1 VVDVIQILI
10 QSLFNFIQ
18 SQDQTLKGGENFDK
32 IFTEALKDIL
42 KNFKSDQLGFQDI
55 IDELIKQGNLQNQ
68 DENSLKQLLAY
79 IQKNFQSVNSED
91 RDSSGNEQNKQDGE
105 KSGINISSLD
115 TLFYFNFVAQNSLN
129 EIKPDVEVKAEKEI
143 TYELGNTKIEKKI
156 FLKEE
161 KEITYELGNTKIEK
175 EIFLKDGQSYQNLKI
190 SDSNSGSNI
199 NVDEGNAQDI
209 KGDIVNENKQNDEL
223 SDVLKN
229 AEQVVHKSEKN
240 TNAESEKNAGK
251 KVDIHLESNGK
262 LGSDDD
268 EKFKFKEKKN
278 IDKNSDNL
286 ELINKAT
293 TSPEKIR
300 HDKDSKG
307 ENILNF
313 QDDMNRQNQEKSQD
327 VKVYENHKRQEEI
340 SADKNHKDR
349 ENIMNLSNE
358 LEKNLHEKIGSSHDS
373 VKSDDRT
380 GNSSSHLKSENLN
393 FVKPNDSLKSDI
405 RAENNLKEAEK
416 ASDQFQV
423 QISQRIE
430 ELKKVVLEAVRVSYG
445 TFQKRAYVEANI
457 FGSKVVVDVSLD
469 PSHNV
474 SISIATQ
481 DSALRAEISKHQ
493 DDLQRF
499 LKDNNFTLQSF
510 NVGVDIDNKGGSENF
525 ISYKDIPPVQSF
537 YAEKLYEE
545 KISHGTL
552 FANVKGRVSFFV

>member
-1 VVDVIQILI
+1 MVDVIQILI

-91 RDSSGNEQNKQDGE
+91 KDSSGDEQNKQNGE

-115 TLFYFNFVAQNSLN
+115 TLFYFNFVAQNSPN
-129 EIKPDVEVKAEKEI
+129 EIKPDVEVKA
-143 TYELGNTKIEKKI
+143 
-156 FLKEE
+156 E

-175 EIFLKDGQSYQNLKI
+175 EIFLKDGQSYQNPKI
-190 SDSNSGSNI
+190 SDSNLGSNI

-209 KGDIVNENKQNDEL
+209 KGDIVNENKQNDKL

-240 TNAESEKNAGK
+240 TDAESEKNAGK

-262 LGSDDD
+262 LVSDAD

-340 SADKNHKDR
+340 SADKKHKDR

-393 FVKPNDSLKSDI
+393 FVRPNDSLKSDI

-416 ASDQFQV
+416 TSDQFQV

-445 TFQKRAYVEANI
+445 AFQKRAYVEANI

-510 NVGVDIDNKGGSENF
+510 NVGVDLDNRGGSENF
-525 ISYKDIPPVQSF
+525 VSYKDIPSVQSF

>member
-1 VVDVIQILI
+1 MHNTLRVVDVIQILI

-79 IQKNFQSVNSED
+79 IQKNFQSVNSEG
-91 RDSSGNEQNKQDGE
+91 RDSSGDEQNKQDGE

-115 TLFYFNFVAQNSLN
+115 TLFYFNFVVQNSPN
-129 EIKPDVEVKAEKEI
+129 EIKPDVEVKA
-143 TYELGNTKIEKKI
+143 
-156 FLKEE
+156 E

-199 NVDEGNAQDI
+199 NVGEGNAQDI

-240 TNAESEKNAGK
+240 TDAESEKNSGK

-262 LGSDDD
+262 LVSDDD

-278 IDKNSDNL
+278 IDKNADNL

-293 TSPEKIR
+293 TSPEKIQ

-313 QDDMNRQNQEKSQD
+313 QNDMNRQNQEKSQD
-327 VKVYENHKRQEEI
+327 VKVDDNHKKQEEI
-340 SADKNHKDR
+340 RADKNHKDR

-380 GNSSSHLKSENLN
+380 GNNSSHLKSENLN

-423 QISQRIE
+423 QISQKIE

-445 TFQKRAYVEANI
+445 AFQKRAYVEANI
-457 FGSKVVVDVSLD
+457 FGSKVMVDVSLD

>member
-79 IQKNFQSVNSED
+79 IQKNFQSVNSEG
-91 RDSSGNEQNKQDGE
+91 RDSSGDEQNKQDGE

-115 TLFYFNFVAQNSLN
+115 TLFYFNFVVQNSPN
-129 EIKPDVEVKAEKEI
+129 EIKPDVEVKA
-143 TYELGNTKIEKKI
+143 
-156 FLKEE
+156 E

-199 NVDEGNAQDI
+199 NVGEGNAQDI

-240 TNAESEKNAGK
+240 TDAESEKNSGK

-262 LGSDDD
+262 LVSDDD

-278 IDKNSDNL
+278 IDKNADNL

-293 TSPEKIR
+293 TSPEKIQ

-313 QDDMNRQNQEKSQD
+313 QNDMNRQNQEKSQD
-327 VKVYENHKRQEEI
+327 VKVDDNHKKQEEI
-340 SADKNHKDR
+340 RADKNHKDR

-423 QISQRIE
+423 QISQKIE

-445 TFQKRAYVEANI
+445 AFQKRAYVEANI
-457 FGSKVVVDVSLD
+457 FGSKVMVDVSLD

>member
-1 VVDVIQILI
+1 LHNTLRVVDVIQILI

-32 IFTEALKDIL
+32 IFTEVLKDIL

-91 RDSSGNEQNKQDGE
+91 RDSSGDEQNKQDGE

-115 TLFYFNFVAQNSLN
+115 TLFYFNFATQNLPN
-129 EIKPDVEVKAEKEI
+129 EIKPDVEVKA
-143 TYELGNTKIEKKI
+143 
-156 FLKEE
+156 E

-240 TNAESEKNAGK
+240 TDAESEKNAGK

-262 LGSDDD
+262 LVSDDD

-380 GNSSSHLKSENLN
+380 GNSSSNLKSENLN

-423 QISQRIE
+423 QISQKIE

-445 TFQKRAYVEANI
+445 AFQKRAYVEANI

-525 ISYKDIPPVQSF
+525 VSYKDIPSIQSF

>member
-55 IDELIKQGNLQNQ
+55 IDELVKQGNLQNQ

-79 IQKNFQSVNSED
+79 IQKNFQSVNSEG
-91 RDSSGNEQNKQDGE
+91 RDSSGDEQNKQNGE

-115 TLFYFNFVAQNSLN
+115 TLFYFNFVAQNSPN

-143 TYELGNTKIEKKI
+143 TYELGNTR
-156 FLKEE
+156 
-161 KEITYELGNTKIEK
+161 IEK

-199 NVDEGNAQDI
+199 NVEEWNAQDI

-229 AEQVVHKSEKN
+229 AERVVHKSEKN
-240 TNAESEKNAGK
+240 TDAESEKNAGK

-262 LGSDDD
+262 LVSDDD

-380 GNSSSHLKSENLN
+380 GNSSSNLKSENLN

-445 TFQKRAYVEANI
+445 AFQKRAYVEANI
-457 FGSKVVVDVSLD
+457 FGSKVMVDVSLD

-525 ISYKDIPPVQSF
+525 VSYKDIPPVQSF

>member
-1 VVDVIQILI
+1 MVDVIQILI

-79 IQKNFQSVNSED
+79 IQKSFQSVNSED
-91 RDSSGNEQNKQDGE
+91 KDSSGDEQNKQNGE

-129 EIKPDVEVKAEKEI
+129 EIKPDVEVKA
-143 TYELGNTKIEKKI
+143 
-156 FLKEE
+156 E

-262 LGSDDD
+262 LVSDAD

-340 SADKNHKDR
+340 SANKNHKDR
-349 ENIMNLSNE
+349 ENIMNLNNE
-358 LEKNLHEKIGSSHDS
+358 LEKNLHEKIDSSRDS

-393 FVKPNDSLKSDI
+393 FVRPNDSLKSDI

-416 ASDQFQV
+416 VSDQFQV
-423 QISQRIE
+423 QISQKIE

-445 TFQKRAYVEANI
+445 AFQKRAYVEANI
-457 FGSKVVVDVSLD
+457 FGSKVIVDVSLN

-510 NVGVDIDNKGGSENF
+510 NVGVDLDNRGGSENF
-525 ISYKDIPPVQSF
+525 VSYKDIPSVQSF

>member
-1 VVDVIQILI
+1 LHNTLRVVDVIQILI

-32 IFTEALKDIL
+32 IFTEVLKDIL

-91 RDSSGNEQNKQDGE
+91 RDSSGDEQNKQDGE

-115 TLFYFNFVAQNSLN
+115 TLFYFNFATQNLPN
-129 EIKPDVEVKAEKEI
+129 EIKPDVEVKA
-143 TYELGNTKIEKKI
+143 
-156 FLKEE
+156 E

-240 TNAESEKNAGK
+240 TDAESEKNAGK

-262 LGSDDD
+262 LVSDAD
-268 EKFKFKEKKN
+268 EKFKFKEEKN

-293 TSPEKIR
+293 TSPEKVR

-327 VKVYENHKRQEEI
+327 VKVYENHKKQEEI
-340 SADKNHKDR
+340 RADKNHKDR

-423 QISQRIE
+423 QISQKIE

-445 TFQKRAYVEANI
+445 AFQKRAYVEANI

-525 ISYKDIPPVQSF
+525 VSYKDIPSIQSF

>member
-18 SQDQTLKGGENFDK
+18 SQDQTLNGGENFDK

-91 RDSSGNEQNKQDGE
+91 KDSSSDEQNKQNGE

-115 TLFYFNFVAQNSLN
+115 TLFYFNFVAQNSPN

-143 TYELGNTKIEKKI
+143 TYELGNTKIEKEI

-161 KEITYELGNTKIEK
+161 KEITYKLGNTKIEK

-199 NVDEGNAQDI
+199 NFGEGNAQDI
-209 KGDIVNENKQNDEL
+209 KGDIVNENEQNDEL

-229 AEQVVHKSEKN
+229 AEQVVHKSERN

-262 LGSDDD
+262 LVSDDD

-380 GNSSSHLKSENLN
+380 GNNSSHLKSENLN
-393 FVKPNDSLKSDI
+393 FVRPNDSLKSDI

-416 ASDQFQV
+416 TSDRFQV

-445 TFQKRAYVEANI
+445 AFQKRAYVEANI

-481 DSALRAEISKHQ
+481 DSVLRAEISKHQ

-510 NVGVDIDNKGGSENF
+510 NVGVDLDNRGGSENF
-525 ISYKDIPPVQSF
+525 VSYKDIPSVQSF

>member
-68 DENSLKQLLAY
+68 NENSLKQLLAY
-79 IQKNFQSVNSED
+79 IQKNFQSVNSEG
-91 RDSSGNEQNKQDGE
+91 RDSSGDEQNKQDGE

-115 TLFYFNFVAQNSLN
+115 TLFYFNFVAQNSPN

-143 TYELGNTKIEKKI
+143 TYELGNTR
-156 FLKEE
+156 
-161 KEITYELGNTKIEK
+161 IEK

-199 NVDEGNAQDI
+199 KENVEEGNAQNI
-209 KGDIVNENKQNDEL
+209 KENIANENKQTDEL

-229 AEQVVHKSEKN
+229 AEQVVHRNEKN
-240 TNAESEKNAGK
+240 TDTESEKNAGK

-262 LGSDDD
+262 LVSDDD

-278 IDKNSDNL
+278 IDENSDNL

-293 TSPEKIR
+293 TSPEKIQ

-313 QDDMNRQNQEKSQD
+313 QNDMNRQNQEKSQD
-327 VKVYENHKRQEEI
+327 VKVDDNHKKQEEI
-340 SADKNHKDR
+340 RADKNHKDR

-405 RAENNLKEAEK
+405 RAENSLKEAEK
-416 ASDQFQV
+416 VSGQFQV
-423 QISQRIE
+423 QISQKIE

-445 TFQKRAYVEANI
+445 AFQKRAYVEANV
-457 FGSKVVVDVSLD
+457 FGSKVIVDVSLD

-474 SISIATQ
+474 SISISTQ

>member
-262 LGSDDD
+262 LVSDAD

-340 SADKNHKDR
+340 SADKNHKDG

-380 GNSSSHLKSENLN
+380 GNSGSHLKSENLN

-416 ASDQFQV
+416 VSDQFQV
-423 QISQRIE
+423 QISQKIE

-445 TFQKRAYVEANI
+445 AFQKRAYVEANI
-457 FGSKVVVDVSLD
+457 FGSKVIVDVSLN

-510 NVGVDIDNKGGSENF
+510 NVGVDLDNRGGSENF
-525 ISYKDIPPVQSF
+525 VSYKDIPSVQSF

>member
-1 VVDVIQILI
+1 LHNTLRVVDVIQILI

-91 RDSSGNEQNKQDGE
+91 KDSSGDEQNKQDGE

-115 TLFYFNFVAQNSLN
+115 TLFYFNFVAQNSPN
-129 EIKPDVEVKAEKEI
+129 EIKPDVEVKA
-143 TYELGNTKIEKKI
+143 
-156 FLKEE
+156 E

-199 NVDEGNAQDI
+199 NVGEGNAQDI

-240 TNAESEKNAGK
+240 TDTESEKNAGK
-251 KVDIHLESNGK
+251 KVDIHPESNGK
-262 LGSDDD
+262 LVSDDD
-268 EKFKFKEKKN
+268 EKFKFKEEKN

-423 QISQRIE
+423 QISQKIE

-445 TFQKRAYVEANI
+445 AFQKRAYVEANI
-457 FGSKVVVDVSLD
+457 FGSKVMVDVSLD

>member
-1 VVDVIQILI
+1 LHNTLRVVDVIQILI

-68 DENSLKQLLAY
+68 NENSLKQLLAY
-79 IQKNFQSVNSED
+79 IQKNFQSVNSEG
-91 RDSSGNEQNKQDGE
+91 RDSSGDEQNKQDGE

-115 TLFYFNFVAQNSLN
+115 TLFYFNFVAQNSPN

-143 TYELGNTKIEKKI
+143 TYELGNTR
-156 FLKEE
+156 
-161 KEITYELGNTKIEK
+161 IEK

-199 NVDEGNAQDI
+199 KENVEEGNAQNI
-209 KGDIVNENKQNDEL
+209 KENIANENKQTDEL

-229 AEQVVHKSEKN
+229 AEQVVHRNEKN
-240 TNAESEKNAGK
+240 TDTESEKNAGK

-262 LGSDDD
+262 LVSDDD

-278 IDKNSDNL
+278 IDENSDNL

-293 TSPEKIR
+293 TSPEKIQ

-313 QDDMNRQNQEKSQD
+313 QNDMNRQNQEKSQD
-327 VKVYENHKRQEEI
+327 VKVDDNHKKQEEI
-340 SADKNHKDR
+340 RADKNHKDR

-405 RAENNLKEAEK
+405 RAENSLKEAEK
-416 ASDQFQV
+416 VSGQFQV
-423 QISQRIE
+423 QISQKIE

-445 TFQKRAYVEANI
+445 AFQKRAYVEANV
-457 FGSKVVVDVSLD
+457 FGSKVIVDVSLD

-474 SISIATQ
+474 SISISTQ

>member
-68 DENSLKQLLAY
+68 NENSLKQLLAY
-79 IQKNFQSVNSED
+79 IQKNFQSVNSEG
-91 RDSSGNEQNKQDGE
+91 RDSSGDEQNKQDGE

-115 TLFYFNFVAQNSLN
+115 TLFYFNFVAQNSPN
-129 EIKPDVEVKAEKEI
+129 EIKPDVEVKA
-143 TYELGNTKIEKKI
+143 
-156 FLKEE
+156 E

-199 NVDEGNAQDI
+199 KENVEEGNAQNI
-209 KGDIVNENKQNDEL
+209 KENIANENKQTDEL

-229 AEQVVHKSEKN
+229 AEQVVHRNEKN
-240 TNAESEKNAGK
+240 TDTESEKNAGK

-262 LGSDDD
+262 LVSDDD

-278 IDKNSDNL
+278 IDENSDNL

-293 TSPEKIR
+293 TSPEKIQ

-313 QDDMNRQNQEKSQD
+313 QNDMNRQNQEKSQD
-327 VKVYENHKRQEEI
+327 VKVDDNHKKQEEI
-340 SADKNHKDR
+340 RADKNHKDR

-405 RAENNLKEAEK
+405 RAENSLKEAEK
-416 ASDQFQV
+416 VSGQFQV
-423 QISQRIE
+423 QISQKIE

-445 TFQKRAYVEANI
+445 AFQKRAYVEANV
-457 FGSKVVVDVSLD
+457 FGSKVIVDVSLD

-474 SISIATQ
+474 SISISTQ

>member
-1 VVDVIQILI
+1 MHNTLRVVDVIQILI

-79 IQKNFQSVNSED
+79 IQKNFQSVNSEG
-91 RDSSGNEQNKQDGE
+91 RDSSGDEQNKQDGE

-115 TLFYFNFVAQNSLN
+115 TLFYFNFVAQNSPN

-143 TYELGNTKIEKKI
+143 TYELGNTKIEKEI
-156 FLKEE
+156 FLKE
-161 KEITYELGNTKIEK
+161 
-175 EIFLKDGQSYQNLKI
+175 GQSYQNLKI

-199 NVDEGNAQDI
+199 NVGEGNAQDI
-209 KGDIVNENKQNDEL
+209 KEDIVNENKQNDEL

-240 TNAESEKNAGK
+240 TDAESEKNAGK

-262 LGSDDD
+262 LVSDAD

-293 TSPEKIR
+293 TSPGKIR

-416 ASDQFQV
+416 TSDQFQV
-423 QISQRIE
+423 QISQKIE

-445 TFQKRAYVEANI
+445 AFQKRAYVEANI
-457 FGSKVVVDVSLD
+457 FGSKVMVDVSLD

>member
-1 VVDVIQILI
+1 LHNTLRVVDVIQILI

-79 IQKNFQSVNSED
+79 IQKNFQSVNSEG
-91 RDSSGNEQNKQDGE
+91 RDSSGDEQNKQNGE

-115 TLFYFNFVAQNSLN
+115 TLFYFNFVAQNSPN
-129 EIKPDVEVKAEKEI
+129 EIKPDVEVKA
-143 TYELGNTKIEKKI
+143 
-156 FLKEE
+156 E

-199 NVDEGNAQDI
+199 NVGEGNAQDI

-223 SDVLKN
+223 SDILKN

-240 TNAESEKNAGK
+240 TDAESEKNAGK

-262 LGSDDD
+262 LVSDDD

-380 GNSSSHLKSENLN
+380 GNSSSNLKSENLN

-423 QISQRIE
+423 QISQKIE

-445 TFQKRAYVEANI
+445 AFQKRAYVEANI

-525 ISYKDIPPVQSF
+525 VSYKDIPSIQSF

-545 KISHGTL
+545 KISPGTL

>member
-1 VVDVIQILI
+1 LHNTLRVVDVIQILI

-32 IFTEALKDIL
+32 IFTEVLKDIL

-79 IQKNFQSVNSED
+79 IQKNFQSVNSEG
-91 RDSSGNEQNKQDGE
+91 RDSSGDEQNKQDGE

-115 TLFYFNFVAQNSLN
+115 TLFYFNFAAQNLPN
-129 EIKPDVEVKAEKEI
+129 EIKSDGEGKAEKEMP
-143 TYELGNTKIEKKI
+143 YELGKVRIEK
-156 FLKEE
+156 
-161 KEITYELGNTKIEK
+161 G
-175 EIFLKDGQSYQNLKI
+175 IFLKDGESYQSLKT
-190 SDSNSGSNI
+190 SDSNSGSDI
-199 NVDEGNAQDI
+199 NVEEGNDQGI
-209 KGDIVNENKQNDEL
+209 KGDIVNENKQTDEL

-229 AEQVVHKSEKN
+229 AERGADKSEKN
-240 TNAESEKNAGK
+240 TDK
-251 KVDIHLESNGK
+251 KLDIYLESSGK
-262 LGSDDD
+262 LASDAV
-268 EKFKFKEKKN
+268 EKFKFKEEKN
-278 IDKNSDNL
+278 IDKNADDL

-327 VKVYENHKRQEEI
+327 VKVYENHKKQEEI
-340 SADKNHKDR
+340 RADKNHKDR

-380 GNSSSHLKSENLN
+380 GNSRSNLKSENLN
-393 FVKPNDSLKSDI
+393 FVKPNDLLKSDI

-416 ASDQFQV
+416 VSDQFQV
-423 QISQRIE
+423 QISQKIE

-445 TFQKRAYVEANI
+445 AFQKRAYVEANI

-510 NVGVDIDNKGGSENF
+510 NVGVDVDNKGGSENF

>member
-1 VVDVIQILI
+1 LHNTLRVVDVIQILI

-42 KNFKSDQLGFQDI
+42 KNFKSDQIGFQDI

-79 IQKNFQSVNSED
+79 IQKNFQSVNSEG
-91 RDSSGNEQNKQDGE
+91 RDSSGDEQNKQDGE

-115 TLFYFNFVAQNSLN
+115 TLFYFNFVAQNSPN

-143 TYELGNTKIEKKI
+143 TYELGNTRIK
-156 FLKEE
+156 
-161 KEITYELGNTKIEK
+161 K
-175 EIFLKDGQSYQNLKI
+175 EIFLKDVQSYQNLEI

-199 NVDEGNAQDI
+199 NVGEGNAQDI

-240 TNAESEKNAGK
+240 TDTESEKNAGK

-262 LGSDDD
+262 LVSDAD
-268 EKFKFKEKKN
+268 EKFKFKEEKN

-293 TSPEKIR
+293 TSPEKVR

-327 VKVYENHKRQEEI
+327 VKVYENHKKQEEI
-340 SADKNHKDR
+340 RADKNHKDR

-423 QISQRIE
+423 QISQKIE

-445 TFQKRAYVEANI
+445 AFQKRAYVEANI

-525 ISYKDIPPVQSF
+525 VSYKDIPSIQSF

>member
-68 DENSLKQLLAY
+68 NENSLKQLLAY
-79 IQKNFQSVNSED
+79 IQKNFQSVNSEG
-91 RDSSGNEQNKQDGE
+91 RDSSGDEQNKQDGNKQDGE

-115 TLFYFNFVAQNSLN
+115 TLFYFNFVAQNSPN
-129 EIKPDVEVKAEKEI
+129 EIKPDVEVKA
-143 TYELGNTKIEKKI
+143 
-156 FLKEE
+156 E

-199 NVDEGNAQDI
+199 NVGEGNAQDI

-240 TNAESEKNAGK
+240 TDAESEKNSGK

-262 LGSDDD
+262 LVSDAD
-268 EKFKFKEKKN
+268 EKFKFKEERN

-293 TSPEKIR
+293 TSPEKIQ

-313 QDDMNRQNQEKSQD
+313 QNDMNRQKQEKSQD
-327 VKVYENHKRQEEI
+327 VKVDDNHKKQEEI

-358 LEKNLHEKIGSSHDS
+358 LEKNLHEKIGSSHGS

-423 QISQRIE
+423 QISQKIE

-445 TFQKRAYVEANI
+445 AFQKRAYVEANI
-457 FGSKVVVDVSLD
+457 FGSKVMVDVSLD

>member
-1 VVDVIQILI
+1 MHNTLRVVDVIQILI

-68 DENSLKQLLAY
+68 NENSLKQLLAY
-79 IQKNFQSVNSED
+79 IQKNFQSVNSEG
-91 RDSSGNEQNKQDGE
+91 RDSSGDEQNKQDGE

-115 TLFYFNFVAQNSLN
+115 TLFYFNFVAQNSPN

-143 TYELGNTKIEKKI
+143 TYELGNTR
-156 FLKEE
+156 
-161 KEITYELGNTKIEK
+161 IEK

-199 NVDEGNAQDI
+199 KENVEEGNAQNI
-209 KGDIVNENKQNDEL
+209 KENIANENKQTDEL

-229 AEQVVHKSEKN
+229 AEQVVHRNEKN
-240 TNAESEKNAGK
+240 TDTESEKNAGK

-262 LGSDDD
+262 LVSDDD

-278 IDKNSDNL
+278 IDENSDNL

-293 TSPEKIR
+293 TSPEKIQ

-313 QDDMNRQNQEKSQD
+313 QNDMNRQNQEKSQD
-327 VKVYENHKRQEEI
+327 VKVDDNHKKQEEI
-340 SADKNHKDR
+340 RADKNHKDR

-405 RAENNLKEAEK
+405 RAENSLKEAEK
-416 ASDQFQV
+416 VSGQFQV
-423 QISQRIE
+423 QISQKIE

-445 TFQKRAYVEANI
+445 AFQKRAYVEANV
-457 FGSKVVVDVSLD
+457 FGSKVIVDVSLD

-474 SISIATQ
+474 SISISTQ

>member
-1 VVDVIQILI
+1 MHNTLRVVDVIQILI

-79 IQKNFQSVNSED
+79 IQKNFQSVNSEG
-91 RDSSGNEQNKQDGE
+91 RDSSGDEQNKQDGE

-115 TLFYFNFVAQNSLN
+115 TLFYFNFVAQNSPN
-129 EIKPDVEVKAEKEI
+129 EIKPDVEVKA
-143 TYELGNTKIEKKI
+143 
-156 FLKEE
+156 E

-199 NVDEGNAQDI
+199 NVGEGNAQDI
-209 KGDIVNENKQNDEL
+209 KEDIVNENKQNDEL

-240 TNAESEKNAGK
+240 TDAESEKNAGK

-262 LGSDDD
+262 IHLESNGKLVSDAD

-293 TSPEKIR
+293 TSPGKIR

-416 ASDQFQV
+416 TSDQFQV
-423 QISQRIE
+423 QISQKIE

-445 TFQKRAYVEANI
+445 AFQKRAYVEANI
-457 FGSKVVVDVSLD
+457 FGSKVMVDVSLD

>member
-1 VVDVIQILI
+1 LHNTLRVVDVIQILI

-68 DENSLKQLLAY
+68 NENSLKQLLAY
-79 IQKNFQSVNSED
+79 IQKNFQSVNSEG
-91 RDSSGNEQNKQDGE
+91 RDSSGDEQNKQDGE

-115 TLFYFNFVAQNSLN
+115 TLFYFNFVAQNSPN
-129 EIKPDVEVKAEKEI
+129 EIKPDVEVKA
-143 TYELGNTKIEKKI
+143 
-156 FLKEE
+156 E

-199 NVDEGNAQDI
+199 KENVEEGNAQNI
-209 KGDIVNENKQNDEL
+209 KENIANENKQTDEL

-229 AEQVVHKSEKN
+229 AEQVVHRNEKN
-240 TNAESEKNAGK
+240 TDTESEKNAGK

-262 LGSDDD
+262 LVSDDD

-278 IDKNSDNL
+278 IDENSDNL

-293 TSPEKIR
+293 TSPEKIQ

-313 QDDMNRQNQEKSQD
+313 QNDMNRQNQEKSQD

-340 SADKNHKDR
+340 RADKNHKDR

-405 RAENNLKEAEK
+405 RAENSLKEAEK
-416 ASDQFQV
+416 VSGQFQV
-423 QISQRIE
+423 QISQKIE

-445 TFQKRAYVEANI
+445 AFQKRAYVEANV
-457 FGSKVVVDVSLD
+457 FGSKVIVDVSLD

-474 SISIATQ
+474 SISISTQ

>member
-1 VVDVIQILI
+1 MHNTLRVVDVIQILI

-68 DENSLKQLLAY
+68 NENSLKQLLAY
-79 IQKNFQSVNSED
+79 IQKNFQSVNSEG
-91 RDSSGNEQNKQDGE
+91 RDSSGDEQNKQDGE

-115 TLFYFNFVAQNSLN
+115 TLFYFNFVAQNSPN
-129 EIKPDVEVKAEKEI
+129 EIKPDVEVKA
-143 TYELGNTKIEKKI
+143 
-156 FLKEE
+156 E

-199 NVDEGNAQDI
+199 KENVEEGNAQNI
-209 KGDIVNENKQNDEL
+209 KENIANENKQTDEL

-229 AEQVVHKSEKN
+229 AEQVVHRNEKN
-240 TNAESEKNAGK
+240 TDTESEKNAGK

-262 LGSDDD
+262 LVSDDD

-278 IDKNSDNL
+278 IDENSDNL

-293 TSPEKIR
+293 TSPEKIQ

-313 QDDMNRQNQEKSQD
+313 QNDMNRQNQEKSQD
-327 VKVYENHKRQEEI
+327 VKVDDNHKKQEEI
-340 SADKNHKDR
+340 RADKNHKDR

-405 RAENNLKEAEK
+405 RAENSLKEAEK
-416 ASDQFQV
+416 VSGQFQV
-423 QISQRIE
+423 QISQKIE

-445 TFQKRAYVEANI
+445 AFQKRAYVEANV
-457 FGSKVVVDVSLD
+457 FGSKVIVDVSLD

-474 SISIATQ
+474 SISISTQ

>member
-1 VVDVIQILI
+1 LHNTLRVVDVIQILI

-68 DENSLKQLLAY
+68 NENSLKQLLAY
-79 IQKNFQSVNSED
+79 IQKNFQSVNSEG
-91 RDSSGNEQNKQDGE
+91 RDSSGDEQNKQDGE

-115 TLFYFNFVAQNSLN
+115 TLFYFNFVAQNSPN
-129 EIKPDVEVKAEKEI
+129 EIKPDVEVKA
-143 TYELGNTKIEKKI
+143 
-156 FLKEE
+156 E

-199 NVDEGNAQDI
+199 KENVEEGNAQNI
-209 KGDIVNENKQNDEL
+209 KENIANENKQTDEL

-229 AEQVVHKSEKN
+229 AEQVVHRNEKN
-240 TNAESEKNAGK
+240 TDTESEKNAGK

-262 LGSDDD
+262 LVSDDD

-278 IDKNSDNL
+278 IDENSDNL

-293 TSPEKIR
+293 TSPEKIQ

-313 QDDMNRQNQEKSQD
+313 QNDMNRQNQEKSQD
-327 VKVYENHKRQEEI
+327 VKVDDNHKKQEEI
-340 SADKNHKDR
+340 RADKNHKDR

-405 RAENNLKEAEK
+405 RAENSLKEAEK
-416 ASDQFQV
+416 VSGQFQV
-423 QISQRIE
+423 QISQKIE

-445 TFQKRAYVEANI
+445 AFQKRAYVEANV
-457 FGSKVVVDVSLD
+457 FGSKVIVDVSLD

-474 SISIATQ
+474 SISISTQ

>member
-79 IQKNFQSVNSED
+79 IQKNFQSVNSEG
-91 RDSSGNEQNKQDGE
+91 RDSSGDEQNKQDGE

-115 TLFYFNFVAQNSLN
+115 TLFYFNFVAQNSPN
-129 EIKPDVEVKAEKEI
+129 EIKPDVEVKAEKEMP
-143 TYELGNTKIEKKI
+143 YELGKVR
-156 FLKEE
+156 
-161 KEITYELGNTKIEK
+161 IEK
-175 EIFLKDGQSYQNLKI
+175 EIFLKDGQSYQNLKT
-190 SDSNSGSNI
+190 SDSNSGSDI
-199 NVDEGNAQDI
+199 NVGEGNAQDMNR
-209 KGDIVNENKQNDEL
+209 DIANENKQADEI

-229 AEQVVHKSEKN
+229 AEQGVHKSEKN
-240 TNAESEKNAGK
+240 TDTESEKNAGK
-251 KVDIHLESNGK
+251 KPDIYLESSGK
-262 LGSDDD
+262 LVSDAD

-278 IDKNSDNL
+278 INKNSDNL

-293 TSPEKIR
+293 TSPEKIQ

-327 VKVYENHKRQEEI
+327 VKVDDNHKKQEEI

-423 QISQRIE
+423 QISQKIE

-445 TFQKRAYVEANI
+445 AFQKRAYVEANI
-457 FGSKVVVDVSLD
+457 FGSKVMVDVSLD

>member
-1 VVDVIQILI
+1 MHNTLRVVDVIQILI

-91 RDSSGNEQNKQDGE
+91 KDSSGDEQNKQNGE

-115 TLFYFNFVAQNSLN
+115 TLFYFNFVAQNSPN
-129 EIKPDVEVKAEKEI
+129 EIKPDVEVKA
-143 TYELGNTKIEKKI
+143 
-156 FLKEE
+156 E

-175 EIFLKDGQSYQNLKI
+175 EIFLKDGQSYQNPKI
-190 SDSNSGSNI
+190 SDSNLGSNI

-209 KGDIVNENKQNDEL
+209 KGDIVNENKQNDKL

-240 TNAESEKNAGK
+240 TDAEGEKNAGK

-262 LGSDDD
+262 LVSDAD

-340 SADKNHKDR
+340 SADKKHKDR

-393 FVKPNDSLKSDI
+393 FVRPNDSLKSDI

-416 ASDQFQV
+416 TSDQFQV

-445 TFQKRAYVEANI
+445 AFQKRAYVEANI

-510 NVGVDIDNKGGSENF
+510 NVGVDLDNRGGSENF
-525 ISYKDIPPVQSF
+525 VSYKDIPSVQSF

>member
-1 VVDVIQILI
+1 MHNTLRVVDVIQILI

-91 RDSSGNEQNKQDGE
+91 KDSSGDEQNKQNGE

-115 TLFYFNFVAQNSLN
+115 TLFYFNFVAQNSPN
-129 EIKPDVEVKAEKEI
+129 EIKPDVEVKA
-143 TYELGNTKIEKKI
+143 
-156 FLKEE
+156 E

-175 EIFLKDGQSYQNLKI
+175 EIFLKDGQSYQNPKI
-190 SDSNSGSNI
+190 SDSNLGSNI

-209 KGDIVNENKQNDEL
+209 KGDIVNENKQNDKL

-240 TNAESEKNAGK
+240 TDAESEKNAGK

-262 LGSDDD
+262 LVSDAD

-340 SADKNHKDR
+340 SADKKHKDR

-393 FVKPNDSLKSDI
+393 FVRPNDSLKSDI

-416 ASDQFQV
+416 TSDQFQV

-445 TFQKRAYVEANI
+445 AFQKRAYVEANI

-510 NVGVDIDNKGGSENF
+510 NVGVDLDNRGGSENF
-525 ISYKDIPPVQSF
+525 VSYKDIPSVQSF

>member
-1 VVDVIQILI
+1 MHNTLRVVDVIQILI

-91 RDSSGNEQNKQDGE
+91 KDSSGDEQNKQNGE

-115 TLFYFNFVAQNSLN
+115 TLFYFNFVAQNSPN

-143 TYELGNTKIEKKI
+143 
-156 FLKEE
+156 
-161 KEITYELGNTKIEK
+161 
-175 EIFLKDGQSYQNLKI
+175 FLKDGQSYQNPKI
-190 SDSNSGSNI
+190 SDSNLGSNI

-209 KGDIVNENKQNDEL
+209 KGDIVNENKQNDKL

-240 TNAESEKNAGK
+240 TDAESEKNAGK

-262 LGSDDD
+262 LVSDAD

-340 SADKNHKDR
+340 SADKKHKDR

-393 FVKPNDSLKSDI
+393 FVRPNDSLKSDI

-416 ASDQFQV
+416 TSDQFQV

-445 TFQKRAYVEANI
+445 AFQKRAYVEANI

-510 NVGVDIDNKGGSENF
+510 NVGVDLDNRGGSENF
-525 ISYKDIPPVQSF
+525 VSYKDIPSVQSF

>member
-91 RDSSGNEQNKQDGE
+91 KDSSGDEQNKQNGE

-115 TLFYFNFVAQNSLN
+115 TLFYFNFVAQNSPN

-143 TYELGNTKIEKKI
+143 TYELGNTKIEK
-156 FLKEE
+156 
-161 KEITYELGNTKIEK
+161 
-175 EIFLKDGQSYQNLKI
+175 EIFLKDGQSFQNPKI
-190 SDSNSGSNI
+190 SDSNLGSNI

-209 KGDIVNENKQNDEL
+209 KGDIVNENKQNDKL

-240 TNAESEKNAGK
+240 TDAESEKNAGK

-262 LGSDDD
+262 LVSDAD

-340 SADKNHKDR
+340 SADKKHKDR

-393 FVKPNDSLKSDI
+393 FVRPNDSLKSDI

-416 ASDQFQV
+416 TSDQFQV

-445 TFQKRAYVEANI
+445 AFQKRAYVEANI

-510 NVGVDIDNKGGSENF
+510 NVGVDLDNRGGSENF
-525 ISYKDIPPVQSF
+525 VSYKDIPSVQSF

>member
-1 VVDVIQILI
+1 LHNTLRVVDVIQILI

-91 RDSSGNEQNKQDGE
+91 KDSSGDEQNKQNGE

-115 TLFYFNFVAQNSLN
+115 TLFYFNFVAQNSPN
-129 EIKPDVEVKAEKEI
+129 EIKPDVEVKA
-143 TYELGNTKIEKKI
+143 
-156 FLKEE
+156 E

-175 EIFLKDGQSYQNLKI
+175 EIFLKDGQSYQNPKI
-190 SDSNSGSNI
+190 SDSNLGSNI

-209 KGDIVNENKQNDEL
+209 KGDIVNENKQNDKL

-240 TNAESEKNAGK
+240 TDAESEKNAGK

-262 LGSDDD
+262 LVSDAD

-340 SADKNHKDR
+340 SADKKHKDR

-393 FVKPNDSLKSDI
+393 FVRPNDSLKSDI

-416 ASDQFQV
+416 TSDQFQV

-445 TFQKRAYVEANI
+445 AFQKRAYVEANI

-510 NVGVDIDNKGGSENF
+510 NVGVDLDNRGGSENF
-525 ISYKDIPPVQSF
+525 VSYKDIPSVQSF

>member
-1 VVDVIQILI
+1 MHNTLRVVDVIQILI

-55 IDELIKQGNLQNQ
+55 IDELIKQGNLKNQ
-68 DENSLKQLLAY
+68 DENILKQLLAY
-79 IQKNFQSVNSED
+79 IQKNFQSVNSEG
-91 RDSSGNEQNKQDGE
+91 RDSSGDEQNKQDGE

-115 TLFYFNFVAQNSLN
+115 TLFYFNFVAQNSPN

-143 TYELGNTKIEKKI
+143 TYELGNTKIEK
-156 FLKEE
+156 
-161 KEITYELGNTKIEK
+161 
-175 EIFLKDGQSYQNLKI
+175 EIFLKDGQIYQNLKI

-199 NVDEGNAQDI
+199 NVGEGNAQDI

-240 TNAESEKNAGK
+240 TDAGSEKNAGK
-251 KVDIHLESNGK
+251 KLDIHLESNGK
-262 LGSDDD
+262 LVSDAD

-300 HDKDSKG
+300 HDKGSKG

-393 FVKPNDSLKSDI
+393 FVKPNDSLKSYI

-423 QISQRIE
+423 QISQKIE

-445 TFQKRAYVEANI
+445 AFQKRAYVEANI

-545 KISHGTL
+545 KISYGTL

>member
-91 RDSSGNEQNKQDGE
+91 KDSSGDEQNKQDGE

-115 TLFYFNFVAQNSLN
+115 TLFYFNFVAQNSPN
-129 EIKPDVEVKAEKEI
+129 EIKPDVEVKA
-143 TYELGNTKIEKKI
+143 
-156 FLKEE
+156 E

-199 NVDEGNAQDI
+199 NVGEGNAQDI

-240 TNAESEKNAGK
+240 TDTESEKNAGK
-251 KVDIHLESNGK
+251 KVDIHPESNGK
-262 LGSDDD
+262 LVSDDD
-268 EKFKFKEKKN
+268 EKFKFKEEKN

-423 QISQRIE
+423 QISQKIE

-445 TFQKRAYVEANI
+445 AFQKRAYVEANI
-457 FGSKVVVDVSLD
+457 FGSKVMVDVSLD

>member
-1 VVDVIQILI
+1 MVDVIQILI

-55 IDELIKQGNLQNQ
+55 IDELVKQGNLQNQ

-79 IQKNFQSVNSED
+79 IQKNFQSVNSEG
-91 RDSSGNEQNKQDGE
+91 RDSSGDEQNKQNGE

-115 TLFYFNFVAQNSLN
+115 TLFYFNFVAQNSPN

-143 TYELGNTKIEKKI
+143 TYELGNTR
-156 FLKEE
+156 
-161 KEITYELGNTKIEK
+161 IEK

-199 NVDEGNAQDI
+199 NVEEWNAQDI

-229 AEQVVHKSEKN
+229 AERVVHKSEKN
-240 TNAESEKNAGK
+240 TDAESEKNAGK

-262 LGSDDD
+262 LVSDDD

-380 GNSSSHLKSENLN
+380 GDSSSHLKSENLN

-445 TFQKRAYVEANI
+445 AFQKRAYVEANI
-457 FGSKVVVDVSLD
+457 FGSKVMVDVSLD

-525 ISYKDIPPVQSF
+525 VSYKDIPPVQSF

>member
-1 VVDVIQILI
+1 MVDVIQILI

-79 IQKNFQSVNSED
+79 IQKNFQSVNSEG
-91 RDSSGNEQNKQDGE
+91 RDSSGDEQNKQDGE

-115 TLFYFNFVAQNSLN
+115 TLFYFNFVAQNSPN
-129 EIKPDVEVKAEKEI
+129 EIKPDVEVKA
-143 TYELGNTKIEKKI
+143 
-156 FLKEE
+156 E

-199 NVDEGNAQDI
+199 NVGEGNAQDI
-209 KGDIVNENKQNDEL
+209 KRDIVNENKQNDGL

-240 TNAESEKNAGK
+240 TDAESEKNAGK

-262 LGSDDD
+262 LVSDAD
-268 EKFKFKEKKN
+268 EKFKFKEEKN

-313 QDDMNRQNQEKSQD
+313 QDYMNRQNQEKSQY
-327 VKVYENHKRQEEI
+327 VKVYENHKKQEEI
-340 SADKNHKDR
+340 SAAKNHKDR
-349 ENIMNLSNE
+349 ENIMNLSSE

-380 GNSSSHLKSENLN
+380 GNNSSHLKSENLN

-416 ASDQFQV
+416 TSDQFQV
-423 QISQRIE
+423 QISQKIE

-445 TFQKRAYVEANI
+445 AFQKRAYVEANI
-457 FGSKVVVDVSLD
+457 FGSKVIVDVSLD

-510 NVGVDIDNKGGSENF
+510 NVGADIDNRGGSENF
-525 ISYKDIPPVQSF
+525 ISYKDILPVQSF